1 MTSTHFPTPPTA
13 DLRRLLDAELS
24 LRSRLGYVALLLA
37 SAAMTAVIASLWLTE
52 PTLPTRTA
60 VAFAV
65 LTLIG
70 LSWIVFSGW
79 VLTRRRPLFG
89 RDGLVAGRMAVT
101 FTAAFVVGRWRSAIR
116 AAERLP
122 MRRSPWDLCCS
133 VSQWQRWC
141 ERDTTSRASRRDG
154 KRSSASS
161 ELRCADEVKTP
172 SPLVLRPTSHT

>member
-37 SAAMTAVIASLWLTE
+37 SAAMTAVIVSLWLTE

-70 LSWIVFSGW
+70 LSWIVFSVW
-79 VLTRRRPLFG
+79 VLTRRPLFG
-89 RDGLVAGRMAVT
+89 RDCLVAGRMAVT
-101 FTAAFVVGRWRSAIR
+101 FTSAFVVGTLAVGYSSGG
-116 AAERLP
+116 AAP
-122 MRRSPWDLCCS
+122 YAAFAM
-133 VSQWQRWC
+133 
-141 ERDTTSRASRRDG
+141 G
-154 KRSSASS
+154 
-161 ELRCADEVKTP
+161 
-172 SPLVLRPTSHT
+172 LVLLAVAVVALVRARRNVTRLTTRREALERELGTQMR

>member
-37 SAAMTAVIASLWLTE
+37 SAAMTAVIMSLWLTE

-101 FTAAFVVGRWRSAIR
+101 FTSAFVVGTLAVGYSSGG
-116 AAERLP
+116 AAP
-122 MRRSPWDLCCS
+122 YAAFAM
-133 VSQWQRWC
+133 
-141 ERDTTSRASRRDG
+141 G
-154 KRSSASS
+154 
-161 ELRCADEVKTP
+161 
-172 SPLVLRPTSHT
+172 LVLLAVAVAALVRARHNVARLTTRREALERELGTQMR